1 MGERSDKTPAL
12 RRIPFYLAV
21 LDVAAISL
29 SGEKAGFSLIT
40 CVGTNKKMPCK
51 VKKKC
56 QFPYRSK
63 SRVICSLFQAL
74 GLWGK
79 SEKAGER
86 GKDERGRRRAKEREP
101 VRISL
106 TALCRYSRSCYTL

>member
-1 MGERSDKTPAL
+1 MH
-12 RRIPFYLAV
+12 
-21 LDVAAISL
+21 
-29 SGEKAGFSLIT
+29 
-40 CVGTNKKMPCK
+40 M
-51 VKKKC
+51 
-56 QFPYRSK
+56 
-63 SRVICSLFQAL
+63 FQAL

>member
-12 RRIPFYLAV
+12 RRIPFYPAV

-51 VKKKC
+51 VKKNANFLIGQKAG
-56 QFPYRSK
+56 
-63 SRVICSLFQAL
+63 LFDL
-74 GLWGK
+74 LCLW
-79 SEKAGER
+79 SNEKA
-86 GKDERGRRRAKEREP
+86 K
-101 VRISL
+101 IQ
-106 TALCRYSRSCYTL
+106 

>member
-1 MGERSDKTPAL
+1 MKADMG
-12 RRIPFYLAV
+12 
-21 LDVAAISL
+21 
-29 SGEKAGFSLIT
+29 GEEKGKNCI
-40 CVGTNKKMPCK
+40 N
-51 VKKKC
+51 
-56 QFPYRSK
+56 YY
-63 SRVICSLFQAL
+63 ISLFQAL

>member
-1 MGERSDKTPAL
+1 MT
-12 RRIPFYLAV
+12 
-21 LDVAAISL
+21 
-29 SGEKAGFSLIT
+29 
-40 CVGTNKKMPCK
+40 
-51 VKKKC
+51 
-56 QFPYRSK
+56 
-63 SRVICSLFQAL
+63 SLFQAL

-106 TALCRYSRSCYTL
+106 TAGIAGAAIPSDWLILTGNADIARSARAIFVN

>member
-1 MGERSDKTPAL
+1 MQLFSPMYTIIHRNEYHCKTSS
-12 RRIPFYLAV
+12 V
-21 LDVAAISL
+21 
-29 SGEKAGFSLIT
+29 
-40 CVGTNKKMPCK
+40 
-51 VKKKC
+51 
-56 QFPYRSK
+56 RSK
-63 SRVICSLFQAL
+63 LKRILFIGQWRDGYSLFQAL

>member
-1 MGERSDKTPAL
+1 MFLIQNSLQDGEYD
-12 RRIPFYLAV
+12 
-21 LDVAAISL
+21 D
-29 SGEKAGFSLIT
+29 EE
-40 CVGTNKKMPCK
+40 NM
-51 VKKKC
+51 KKKKKKKKKAPQKTAVEPVDC
-56 QFPYRSK
+56 TSPESVCTVSIVY
-63 SRVICSLFQAL
+63 ISLFQAL

>member
-1 MGERSDKTPAL
+1 
-12 RRIPFYLAV
+12 
-21 LDVAAISL
+21 
-29 SGEKAGFSLIT
+29 
-40 CVGTNKKMPCK
+40 MPDQQP
-51 VKKKC
+51 VC
-56 QFPYRSK
+56 Q
-63 SRVICSLFQAL
+63 SRVQLVQFGFIGPIITYTLSKPSLFQAL